1 MLLWALTVHGE
12 ETMKLTSSSFE
23 AAKPIPAK
31 FTCTGAD
38 VSPALKWEGVPAGTK
53 SFALIC
59 DDPDAM
65 SVAGKVWVHWV
76 VWNIPATT
84 AELPEGA
91 TKSDAKLQQGMTDF
105 GRTGYGGPCPPP
117 KHGVHHYHFKLYA
130 LDTELTLPAKATKK
144 QLEEAM
150 KGHILTQAEVMGTF
164 ERK

>member
-1 MLLWALTVHGE
+1 
-12 ETMKLTSSSFE
+12 MKITSTSF
-23 AAKPIPAK
+23 AAGQPIPAK
-31 FTCTGAD
+31 FTCTGED
-38 VSPALKWEGVPAGTK
+38 VSPALQWAGAPAGTK

-59 DDPDAM
+59 DDPDAL

-76 VWNIPATT
+76 VWNIPATAT
-84 AELPEGA
+84 NLAEDA
-91 TKSDAKLQQGMTDF
+91 SKADAKLPQGLTDF

-130 LDTELTLPAKATKK
+130 LDAELTLPAKATKK

-150 KGHILTQAEVMGTF
+150 KGHVLAQAEVLGTF